1 MIQLKKL
8 SSYALLILGLDW
20 HVVPVNSVLIEG
32 ENVTVLRDEGKFR
45 SGYLNTKTFHGGK
58 CRVGL
63 SHRFGNLYVERGVD
77 VYGYLQHET
86 FFSSSSSNL
95 GPGNYYAKINQDD
108 GSLVIYKSQSSGD
121 KVSWRTASYA
131 DSSFHENTS
140 DITKPFRLK
149 IDEACVLRLV
159 GKIENDEG
167 TLEDREVWSHIRDR
181 MTKLDIM
188 QKGEIMSGF
197 IPSLCSDG
205 SSGHVYCVQS
215 ITSHLLLLG
224 CNIVQKIGLFV
235 TYFEESIN
243 VWDSNSVK
251 IGDPDCYI
259 FNNGDFIGVF
269 EGKWDD
275 YDRKTL
281 YPERQGLIWRTPEK
295 DEQGNVQDNWDETQ
309 LYGDRGFYPN

>member
-1 MIQLKKL
+1 
-8 SSYALLILGLDW
+8 
-20 HVVPVNSVLIEG
+20 
-32 ENVTVLRDEGKFR
+32 
-45 SGYLNTKTFHGGK
+45 
-58 CRVGL
+58 
-63 SHRFGNLYVERGVD
+63 
-77 VYGYLQHET
+77 
-86 FFSSSSSNL
+86 
-95 GPGNYYAKINQDD
+95 
-108 GSLVIYKSQSSGD
+108 
-121 KVSWRTASYA
+121 
-131 DSSFHENTS
+131 
-140 DITKPFRLK
+140 
-149 IDEACVLRLV
+149 
-159 GKIENDEG
+159 
-167 TLEDREVWSHIRDR
+167 
-181 MTKLDIM
+181 
-188 QKGEIMSGF
+188 MSGF

-235 TYFEESIN
+235 TYFEESIF

-295 DEQGNVQDNWDETQ
+295 DEEGNVQDNWDETQ